1 MFDTKFLVIALVAS
15 VISLVT
21 FVISVRYMLLGVLP
35 RTNIKSKSGL
45 NYILKAMLC
54 FLISLWSFRYIVGY
68 YVTLKTVEAGGLSLT
83 AWEEIFNSFLHALQT
98 FSMDEDYTYYVIQGK
113 TMLRELFGAHT
124 PLQTVHGVYSFLI
137 NTMAPIA
144 GGAFVFEILARL
156 FPKIRLYLSSLFL
169 SRPKYYFSE
178 LNDASLAL
186 ATSVFEAPTSLFKR
200 PYLIF
205 TDAYIDNKEEGD
217 SELIT
222 QAQALGAI
230 CVRDDLAHVFKS
242 KRGKRY
248 FFLIDKSES
257 GNMQTFVELADDL
270 NDIYL
275 LDSEVYLF
283 TNSDAYIE
291 IENRVMNRL
300 KKKYDLDNWNN
311 RDKAPIFIPVLSY
324 RNLISNLLV
333 DVPLYEPLINK
344 PKNAFG
350 ENDLTVTILGA
361 GHIGTQ
367 MFLSTYWF
375 GQMLNC
381 NLKINVVSQGSEE
394 EFWSKIDY
402 INPEIRKTTIKN
414 DPILRINNKGDMA
427 PVYCDVKY
435 VQCNVKSSEFIS
447 SLTNGDYGVLDTDYF
462 FVAIGSDKDNISVAN
477 TIRKYVGQHNLS
489 LDKPTEKIIT
499 YVVYNSTLS
508 DTLNEKTFYSS
519 DRKKNDIYM
528 RAVGSRK
535 EVYSYR
541 NVFMEEHEAF
551 ANEMYLG
558 YLAAQEKAKALI
570 NNEFEGYR
578 IAALRKGANDEYNH
592 WANRARAMH
601 IKYREFSMG
610 CISSSFFDYSNNYE
624 AYLAERKKD
633 FEAYAS
639 AVKKKDE
646 EKDKIL
652 LDKMAWLEHRRWNAF
667 MRVMGFRHTD
677 DYLKYAEDKG
687 SYKQMQLKLHPC
699 LVECDKNGIRK
710 DEIGNSLTLCTE
722 DKTNNFDLL
731 DELSHELFKSGINDF
746 DFKEYDY
753 PFDIDK
759 SVIKSYDQGDKNV

>member
-21 FVISVRYMLLGVLP
+21 FVISVRF
-35 RTNIKSKSGL
+35 
-45 NYILKAMLC
+45 MLC

-275 LDSEVYLF
+275 LGSEVYLF

-300 KKKYDLDNWNN
+300 EKKYDLENQSGFPLWFL
-311 RDKAPIFIPVLSY
+311 IFY
-324 RNLISNLLV
+324 NLL
-333 DVPLYEPLINK
+333 L
-344 PKNAFG
+344 
-350 ENDLTVTILGA
+350 
-361 GHIGTQ
+361 
-367 MFLSTYWF
+367 
-375 GQMLNC
+375 
-381 NLKINVVSQGSEE
+381 
-394 EFWSKIDY
+394 
-402 INPEIRKTTIKN
+402 
-414 DPILRINNKGDMA
+414 
-427 PVYCDVKY
+427 
-435 VQCNVKSSEFIS
+435 
-447 SLTNGDYGVLDTDYF
+447 
-462 FVAIGSDKDNISVAN
+462 
-477 TIRKYVGQHNLS
+477 
-489 LDKPTEKIIT
+489 
-499 YVVYNSTLS
+499 
-508 DTLNEKTFYSS
+508 
-519 DRKKNDIYM
+519 
-528 RAVGSRK
+528 
-535 EVYSYR
+535 
-541 NVFMEEHEAF
+541 
-551 ANEMYLG
+551 
-558 YLAAQEKAKALI
+558 
-570 NNEFEGYR
+570 
-578 IAALRKGANDEYNH
+578 
-592 WANRARAMH
+592 
-601 IKYREFSMG
+601 
-610 CISSSFFDYSNNYE
+610 
-624 AYLAERKKD
+624 
-633 FEAYAS
+633 
-639 AVKKKDE
+639 
-646 EKDKIL
+646 
-652 LDKMAWLEHRRWNAF
+652 
-667 MRVMGFRHTD
+667 
-677 DYLKYAEDKG
+677 
-687 SYKQMQLKLHPC
+687 
-699 LVECDKNGIRK
+699 
-710 DEIGNSLTLCTE
+710 
-722 DKTNNFDLL
+722 
-731 DELSHELFKSGINDF
+731 
-746 DFKEYDY
+746 
-753 PFDIDK
+753 
-759 SVIKSYDQGDKNV
+759 